1 MQLDYHLVDVFTTE
15 PLEGNALAVLTDATS
30 LDTSTMQR
38 IAREFNLSET
48 TFVLP
53 AESRE
58 NVPRVRI
65 FTPHRELDFAG
76 HPTIG
81 TAAVLR
87 RLGVV
92 APTARTFAL
101 AENAGDVPVRV
112 DAGDDPLLWLTM
124 PPIRML
130 ADVPRAPVAAALGLD
145 ERDLRPGVPC
155 EIWAAGLPAL
165 FACVV
170 DAAAVDRAALDAR
183 SFARAAGDRDDYPCA
198 FVFAP
203 TATGA
208 YARMFAPE
216 FGIVEDPATGSV
228 TGPLAAFMMAHG
240 LVSAADGT
248 RFVSEQGT
256 KMGRRSLLHVLI
268 HGERGCDGIEIGGHV
283 AHVATGRLEL
293 PPH

>member
-1 MQLDYHLVDVFTTE
+1 MQLDYHLVDVFTTV
-15 PLEGNALAVLTDATS
+15 PLAGNALAVVTDATGV
-30 LDTSTMQR
+30 DTPTMQR

-53 AESRE
+53 TESRQ
-58 NVPRVRI
+58 NAPRVRI
-65 FTPHRELDFAG
+65 FTAHRELDFAG

-81 TAAVLR
+81 TAAVAR
-87 RLGVV
+87 RLGLV
-92 APTARTFAL
+92 APSVTRFAL
-101 AENAGDVPVRV
+101 AENVGHVPVRV
-112 DAGDDPLLWLTM
+112 DAGEDPLLWLTM

-130 ADVPRAPVAAALGLD
+130 AEVPRAAFAAALGLD

-155 EIWAAGLPAL
+155 EIWSAGLPAL
-165 FACVV
+165 FACVADV
-170 DAAAVDRAALDAR
+170 ATVDRAALDAR
-183 SFARAAGDRDDYPCA
+183 AFASLVDDRDDSPCA
-198 FVFAP
+198 FVFTP
-203 TATGA
+203 TAAGA

-228 TGPLAAFMMAHG
+228 TGPLAAFMMAHE

-256 KMGRRSLLHVLI
+256 KMGRRSLLHVLV
-268 HGERGCDGIEIGGHV
+268 HGDRGRDGIEIGGHV

-293 PPH
+293 LTH